1 VNSSHDRDQSIE
13 RLLRQSF
20 RTPEADV
27 TDSCLDA
34 ETLAAWMDGSLFG
47 PALEVAQSHVADCS
61 RCRAVVGAVAR
72 AEAAVPATAPVSRRW
87 STWLVP
93 LTAAAAAVT
102 LWVVVPRDA
111 GVAPTITQ
119 PAEQG
124 TNARAEE
131 RESVPP
137 AAIQAPPTAQEQRAD
152 AAKDSAAQPESDSL
166 QKQKSDLG
174 AASTPSRSEEQLQA
188 GAPPAPAA
196 AREAFGAGSANT
208 LARSSVVEIQIPS
221 PDAAVRWRIVG
232 PVVQRSTDGGVRWA
246 PVSTGTSG
254 ELLAGAAPSANVC
267 WLVGRGG
274 VVVVSIDGRQF
285 ERVKFPEATDL
296 SSVTATDER
305 SAAVST
311 SDGRIF
317 TTTDAGLT
325 WERR

>member
-1 VNSSHDRDQSIE
+1 MNSSHDRDQSIE

-20 RTPEADV
+20 RTPEGDV

-34 ETLAAWMDGSLFG
+34 ETLAAWIDGSLFG

-61 RCRAVVGAVAR
+61 RCRAIVGAVAR
-72 AEAAVPATAPVSRRW
+72 AEAAVPAIAPVSRRW
-87 STWLVP
+87 SAWLVP

-102 LWVVVPRDA
+102 LWVVVPRDP
-111 GVAPTITQ
+111 GVAPTVTQ
-119 PAEQG
+119 PVEQG
-124 TNARAEE
+124 TNAKVEE
-131 RESVPP
+131 RESAPP
-137 AAIQAPPTAQEQRAD
+137 ANQAPPAAQEQRAD

-174 AASTPSRSEEQLQA
+174 AASSLSRSEEQLQA
-188 GAPPAPAA
+188 AAPPAPAA
-196 AREAFGAGSANT
+196 EREAFGVGSANT

-232 PVVQRSTDGGVRWA
+232 PVVQRSTDGGVRWE

-254 ELLAGAAPSANVC
+254 QLLAGAAPSATVC

-274 VVVVSIDGRQF
+274 VVIVSIDGRQF
-285 ERVKFPEATDL
+285 RRVEFPEATDL

-305 SAAVST
+305 SASVST
-311 SDGRIF
+311 IDGRIF
-317 TTTDAGLT
+317 TTIDAGLT
-325 WERR
+325 WRRR